1 MEGFKPVRE
10 SVVPI
15 AVHEPIEVVP
25 QLGPLKT
32 SIKVL
37 LAVKLLPPAAIS
49 AISIST
55 AEQFAG
61 VVNVYQTSYLVPAH
75 EPAIPELVALNKV
88 PDVFTQLVFGVSDVG
103 VEQSSDCADEI
114 FENKI
119 KAINAVV
126 VRVIGDMVLQGF

>member
-1 MEGFKPVRE
+1 M
-10 SVVPI
+10 
-15 AVHEPIEVVP
+15 A
-25 QLGPLKT
+25 
-32 SIKVL
+32 
-37 LAVKLLPPAAIS
+37 AVKLFPPALIGVT
-49 AISIST
+49 SILT
-55 AEQFAG
+55 ELQPAG

>member
-1 MEGFKPVRE
+1 MKHPFEFVVITPAHDVASNNSINVFDVFRLLPVGVTNM
-10 SVVPI
+10 S
-15 AVHEPIEVVP
+15 IEV
-25 QLGPLKT
+25 
-32 SIKVL
+32 I
-37 LAVKLLPPAAIS
+37 PAG
-49 AISIST
+49 T
-55 AEQFAG
+55 
-61 VVNVYQTSYLVPAH
+61 VNVYQTSYLVPAH